1 MREALTKLRDE
12 EMSHLSVWGYGNVE
26 ERESHF
32 SWGEF
37 GRFLKSGSQL
47 RLTDRE
53 GFVIAILLTVFC
65 LSYSSSVHLFLS
77 SWIPLC
83 VIVVAF

>member
-47 RLTDRE
+47 WGWE
-53 GFVIAILLTVFC
+53 VIGLEWAQ
-65 LSYSSSVHLFLS
+65 
-77 SWIPLC
+77 PLPPTH
-83 VIVVAF
+83 FRHRD